1 MSENA
6 PEEIRICAADWLM
19 QQRVSNDWSEADQAE
34 LDQWLAQSPAHLLAY
49 WRLDAAWSRTERLA
63 ALRKPARVKAVF
75 EGFGKV
81 IPLFIRA
88 AAVILIAAA
97 GFVAFTQFE
106 SRPQGERY
114 VTSVGGH
121 ETIKL
126 ADGTLIELNTDT
138 ALRLLSTPNRREVWL
153 EKGEAYFQV
162 THNPHRPFDVM
173 VGNRRVTDIGTKFV
187 IRRNAGFTKV
197 SVLDG
202 EVSVSPTQQG
212 ASATAVSLSRGE
224 VLLANAD
231 KTSVKRVATAEM
243 SLQLTWRRGVL
254 VFYQRPLAQAAEEL
268 NRYNSQ
274 KVVIATPDIGR
285 LAVTGTLSAG
295 DPEQFVRMARNLF
308 GLHVERKNEEIV
320 ISR

>member
-1 MSENA
+1 MSESA
-6 PEEIRICAADWLM
+6 AEDIRIRAADWLM
-19 QQRVSNDWSEADQAE
+19 QKHVSDDWSKADQVA

-63 ALRKPARVKAVF
+63 ALGRPARVRAVF
-75 EGFGKV
+75 EDVGKV
-81 IPLFIRA
+81 IPFLIRA
-88 AAVILIAAA
+88 AAVVLLAAVS
-97 GFVAFTQFE
+97 FVAFTQFE
-106 SRPQGERY
+106 NHPAGERY

-138 ALRLLSTPNRREVWL
+138 ALRLLSAPDRRQVWL

-162 THNPHRPFDVM
+162 AHNPHRPFSVM

-187 IRRNAGFTKV
+187 IRRNADFTKV

-202 EVSVSPTQQG
+202 EVSVSKTQQG
-212 ASATAVSLSRGE
+212 ISEKAVSLSRGE
-224 VLLANAD
+224 VFLANAD
-231 KTSVKRVATAEM
+231 KSSVKRATASEM

-254 VFYQRPLAQAAEEL
+254 VFYQRPLAQAVEEL

-274 KVVIATPDIGR
+274 KIVIASPDIGR
-285 LAVTGTLSAG
+285 LVVTGTLSAG
-295 DPEQFVRMARNLF
+295 EPEQFVRMAHNLF
-308 GLHVERKNEEIV
+308 GLHVERKNEEIL